1 MTLSKPCRLA
11 IAVRSPEEARRALE
25 AGADYVLAP
34 ARRDRVPGQII
45 ERRVEGQPELY
56 FAMAGDVTLP
66 ADPLR
71 VARLEAPDEFVA
83 VMRGGYSVILLDPDR
98 ALLRAFSLE
107 TLAEFQRACREAGME
122 CWFGGRLELPDIPRL
137 LVLGPEALVF
147 EEADA
152 ETLAL
157 GRRMLDAPPAALAPE
172 RGAPPERSAAETD
185 RIFVRGFTLPFRVGA
200 YRFERDRTQRL
211 RFTVEAEIRR
221 PSRVPR
227 EVSEVYSYDI
237 VTDAIRRLAD
247 QGHTDLVEA
256 LAEDLAADL
265 LRDARLLSVEIQ
277 VEKLDLGP
285 EAVGVAIRRYRDER
299 KI

>member
-1 MTLSKPCRLA
+1 MTLSKPPCRFA

-34 ARRDRVPGQII
+34 ARRDRPGAAGTV
-45 ERRVEGQPELY
+45 ERRGDGQPELY

-71 VARLEAPDEFVA
+71 VARLEAPDEFVG
-83 VMRGGYSVILLDPDR
+83 VLRGGYSVVLLDPDR

-107 TLAEFQRACREAGME
+107 TLAEFQRACREAGLE

-137 LVLGPEALVF
+137 LVLAPDALVF
-147 EEADA
+147 EELDA
-152 ETLAL
+152 ETLAT
-157 GRRMLDAPPAALAPE
+157 GRRMLSTPAAPLAPE
-172 RGAPPERSAAETD
+172 REALETD

-200 YRFERDRTQRL
+200 YRFERDRSQRL
-211 RFTVEAEIRR
+211 RFTVEAEVRR
-221 PSRVPR
+221 PSRTPR

-265 LRDARLLSVEIQ
+265 LGDGRLLSVEIQ

-285 EAVGVAIRRYRDER
+285 EAVGVVIRRRREDR
-299 KI
+299 GF

>member
-34 ARRDRVPGQII
+34 ARRDRPGAAPL
-45 ERRVEGQPELY
+45 ERRGDGQPELY

-71 VARLEAPDEFVA
+71 VARLEAPDEFVG
-83 VMRGGYSVILLDPDR
+83 VLRGGYSVVLLDPER
-98 ALLRAFSLE
+98 SLLRAFPLE
-107 TLAEFQRACREAGME
+107 TLAEFQRACREARLE

-137 LVLGPEALVF
+137 LVLSPDALVF
-147 EEADA
+147 EDADA
-152 ETLAL
+152 ETLAA
-157 GRRMLDAPPAALAPE
+157 GRRMLTAPAAPMAPE
-172 RGAPPERSAAETD
+172 RAASTSAPAPATD

-211 RFTVEAEIRR
+211 RFTVEAEVRR

-227 EVSEVYSYDI
+227 EVSEVYSYDL

-265 LRDARLLSVEIQ
+265 LRDGRLLTVEVQ

-285 EAVGVAIRRYRDER
+285 DAVGVSIRRSREDQAF
-299 KI
+299 

>member
-45 ERRVEGQPELY
+45 ERRADSQPELY
-56 FAMAGDVTLP
+56 FAMAGDVSLP

-83 VMRGGYSVILLDPDR
+83 VMRGGYSVVLLDPDR

-157 GRRMLDAPPAALAPE
+157 GRRMLDAPPSFASEQRAA
-172 RGAPPERSAAETD
+172 PERSAPETD

-211 RFTVEAEIRR
+211 RFTVEAEVRR
-221 PSRVPR
+221 PSRTPR

-265 LRDARLLSVEIQ
+265 LRDGRLLSVEVQ

-285 EAVGVAIRRYRDER
+285 DAVGVAIRRRREDR
-299 KI
+299 AI

>member
-1 MTLSKPCRLA
+1 MTLSKAPCRFA
-11 IAVRSPEEARRALE
+11 IAVHSPEEARRALE

-34 ARRDRVPGQII
+34 ARRDRPGAAS
-45 ERRVEGQPELY
+45 EAGGEGQPELY
-56 FAMAGDVTLP
+56 FAMAGDVSLP

-71 VARLEAPDEFVA
+71 VARLEAPDEFVG
-83 VMRGGYSVILLDPDR
+83 VLRGGYSVVLLDPER
-98 ALLRAFSLE
+98 SLLRAFPLE
-107 TLAEFQRACREAGME
+107 TLAEFQRACREARLE

-137 LVLGPEALVF
+137 LVLSPDALVF
-147 EEADA
+147 EDADA
-152 ETLAL
+152 ETLAA
-157 GRRMLDAPPAALAPE
+157 GRRMLSAPAAPMAPE
-172 RGAPPERSAAETD
+172 RAAPAPAPATD

-211 RFTVEAEIRR
+211 RFTVEAEVRR

-227 EVSEVYSYDI
+227 EVSEVYSYDL

-265 LRDARLLSVEIQ
+265 LRDGRLLTVEVQ

-285 EAVGVAIRRYRDER
+285 DAVGVSIRRSREDQAF
-299 KI
+299 

>member
-34 ARRDRVPGQII
+34 ARRDRPGAGPA
-45 ERRVEGQPELY
+45 ERAGDGQPELY

-71 VARLEAPDEFVA
+71 VARLEAPDEFVG
-83 VMRGGYSVILLDPDR
+83 VLRGGYSVVLLDPER
-98 ALLRAFSLE
+98 ALLRAFPLE
-107 TLAEFQRACREAGME
+107 TLAEFQRACREARLE

-137 LVLGPEALVF
+137 LVLSPDALVF
-147 EEADA
+147 EDMEA
-152 ETLAL
+152 ETLAA
-157 GRRMLDAPPAALAPE
+157 GRRMLEAPVPPFAPE
-172 RGAPPERSAAETD
+172 RAVAATD

-211 RFTVEAEIRR
+211 RFTVEAEVRR

-265 LRDARLLSVEIQ
+265 LRDGRLLSVEVQ

-285 EAVGVAIRRYRDER
+285 EAVGVSIRRTREDGQT
-299 KI
+299 